1 MTQQETGSRQ
11 NRQWRQ
17 FKLQGDLWVR
27 KLKGLVHE
35 GNVRRIIIRDEQG
48 QTFMEVPLTIGV
60 VGTVLL
66 PIWTALGALAA
77 LAQGFAIKV
86 EKGHVGEGIEK
97 APRHAVKGP
106 GHVPAAVG

>member
-1 MTQQETGSRQ
+1 MKQQESHQ

-17 FKLQGDLWVR
+17 FKIQGELLVR
-27 KLKGLVHE
+27 RLKGLVRE
-35 GNVRRIIIRDEQG
+35 GNVRRIIVRDERG
-48 QTFMEVPLTIGV
+48 QKFMEVPLTIGL

-86 EKGHVGEGIEK
+86 EKGHVAEEIEK
-97 APRHAVKGP
+97 VPRHAVKGA
-106 GHVPAAVG
+106 GHVSAAVG